1 MLDSEEDRLMN
12 IREIYELFVDLGMKN
27 DPRGWDKVQEILER
41 TRKDY
46 EKLSDKEKEKFDL
59 EKLRNPYADTRILN
73 GDSNK
78 EVKRVLVGIDID
90 TSEILLAKELGRNGK
105 EIDLVISHHPAGYAY
120 ANFYE
125 VMHLQE
131 DLLAKIGVPINY
143 AEGVLYP
150 RISEVERKVMPAN
163 HNKSVDAARLLEVP
177 FMCCHTPADN
187 CVATYLQ
194 KLFDVKT
201 PYNLQEVIELL
212 EDIPEYR
219 EASKRNNPP
228 KILVGNPKNRAGKIF
243 VDMTGGTEGPVEV
256 ISKLAEVGVG
266 TIVGMHMSE
275 EHRKEAEKHHINVV
289 IAGHM
294 ASDSLGMNILL
305 DNLELKGIEILNC
318 SGFIR
323 VSRMRE

>member
-1 MLDSEEDRLMN
+1 MN
-12 IREIYELFVDLGMKN
+12 VNEIYKLFIKLGMEN
-27 DPRGWDKVQEILER
+27 DPRGWNKVQEILDR
-41 TRKDY
+41 TKKEY
-46 EKLSDKEKEKFDL
+46 EKLSEKEKERFDI
-59 EKLRNPYADTRILN
+59 EKLYNPYADTRILN
-73 GDSNK
+73 GDLEK

-105 EIDLVISHHPAGYAY
+105 DIDLVISHHPAGYAY
-120 ANFYE
+120 ANFYD

-143 AEGVLYP
+143 AEGILYP
-150 RISEVERKVMPAN
+150 RILEVERKVMPAN
-163 HNKSVDAARLLEVP
+163 HNKAVDAARLLGIP

-187 CVATYLQ
+187 CVSTYLQ
-194 KLFDVKT
+194 KIFDTKS
-201 PYNLQEVIELL
+201 PYNLQEVL
-212 EDIPEYR
+212 EILEEIPEYK
-219 EASKRNNPP
+219 EAGKRNNPP

-243 VDMTGGTEGPVEV
+243 VDMTGGTEGPIEA
-256 ISKLAEVGVG
+256 ISKLADIGVG

-275 EHRKEAEKHHINVV
+275 EHRKEAEKYHINVV

-305 DNLELKGIEILNC
+305 DHLERNGVEILNC

-323 VSRMRE
+323 VSRV